1 MSISTTTDI
10 AYSSDGVSKLDV
22 YHDPDHANGAAVI
35 DIHGGGW
42 FRGSKDK
49 DADWASRL
57 AAEGYLVVVPEY
69 HDVPDGYYPAPL
81 EDMDHVWQWLQASD
95 LTFDR
100 HRIGAVG
107 SSAGGNMSVEL
118 AIKYGIP
125 AVSLSGI
132 LDIDDWLTK
141 HADVVPAPDN
151 PQNFAGASSGIN
163 QGGANDAFY
172 KWFIMNYFHER
183 TDRLTEGTPVHRVS
197 PKTGPVYL
205 ANSLNEFVPT
215 SGVLTFTE
223 AMVRN
228 DVPVVAQ
235 FLSGS
240 RHAKGYLDDVYDQT
254 VQFLNHYLLEEGR
267 PES

>member
-22 YHDPDHANGAAVI
+22 YYDPDHANGAAVI

-132 LDIDDWLTK
+132 LDIDDWLAK

-151 PQNFAGASSGIN
+151 S
-163 QGGANDAFY
+163 
-172 KWFIMNYFHER
+172 
-183 TDRLTEGTPVHRVS
+183 
-197 PKTGPVYL
+197 
-205 ANSLNEFVPT
+205 
-215 SGVLTFTE
+215 
-223 AMVRN
+223 
-228 DVPVVAQ
+228 
-235 FLSGS
+235 
-240 RHAKGYLDDVYDQT
+240 
-254 VQFLNHYLLEEGR
+254 
-267 PES
+267 